1 MPEGMK
7 HTHPNSEYLV
17 ASDQDKG
24 MSKPHWPLLF
34 QIAASI
40 KKLQLMEEQ
49 IWQPLQLFLFPF
61 LSMKEPGI
69 WDLDAPP
76 GPRVL

>member
-49 IWQPLQLFLFPF
+49 I
-61 LSMKEPGI
+61 
-69 WDLDAPP
+69 
-76 GPRVL
+76 